1 MKRCQFLIIAIIFCG
16 TLPTVGVS
24 QYNLGA
30 DGRNEYARGQAY
42 LKINYFDA
50 AMQSF
55 RKAVEINPDYIAA
68 IKALAGTAR
77 TVKQR
82 MDPKLRLSFTTML
95 TMRKFYAAKA
105 AADPKNAVYQWALG
119 QFDESPTEEEAE
131 RCYRNAISLDA
142 GFLEAYQ
149 SLASTLLYRGKVADA
164 RVMLRKVYELSSTD
178 PEAMAAYTLHVN
190 EEDPSLYVR
199 LTEEF
204 LRQFRENAAGA
215 DLIARMAAN
224 ESDLATR
231 ITTLERLKAL
241 YPPNESEVTEWYM
254 RFLFDAYLRTNPPNA
269 LSLAQEMT
277 RLMPVR
283 SFAKMDWQYFSE
295 YAQSLVLARS
305 LLDQNSYAEVSNSLA
320 EAKPPYLVSPD
331 PQTILRAEAAAKSGK
346 ANRPYEILVSAMAE
360 QPSETL
366 KPILMRYS
374 VKPPAQVEED
384 IWSARL
390 KKAPTVKD
398 FVLPALREG
407 KNVRLNEYRGRVVLL
422 NFWYPGDRASRE
434 EFLYLQKML
443 DRYGPQGFTII
454 TINIKPEENAIAA
467 VLMDRYNFVALCAP
481 DDKWAGKNYQIDRL
495 PASILIDRQGRAVFR
510 PEFWGSDPRHT
521 CELEVEAMLAYASK
535 GRQ

>member
-1 MKRCQFLIIAIIFCG
+1 MKRCQYLIIAIIFCG
-16 TLPTVGVS
+16 TLPTVGMS
-24 QYNLGA
+24 QYTLGS
-30 DGRNEYARGQAY
+30 DGRDEYARGQAY
-42 LKINYFDA
+42 LKINYFNA

-55 RKAVEINPDYIAA
+55 GKAVAANPDFVAA
-68 IKALAGTAR
+68 IKALASTAR
-77 TVKQR
+77 TVKQGL
-82 MDPKLRLSFTTML
+82 DPKSRLSFTSMK
-95 TMRKFYAAKA
+95 TMRNFYAAKV

-131 RCYRNAISLDA
+131 RCYRKAISLDA
-142 GFLEAYQ
+142 AFLEAYQ
-149 SLASTLLYRGKVADA
+149 SLASTLLYRGNVADA
-164 RVMLRKVYELSSTD
+164 RVMLRKAYELSPTD
-178 PEAMAAYTLHVN
+178 PEALAAYTLHIN
-190 EEDPSLYVR
+190 EEEPLLYAR

-204 LRQFRENAAGA
+204 LRQFRGNAAGA

-224 ESDLATR
+224 EGDQATR
-231 ITTLERLKAL
+231 ITTLEKLKAL

-283 SFAKMDWQYFSE
+283 SFAKMEWQYCSE
-295 YAQSLVLARS
+295 YAQSLLLARS
-305 LLDQNSYAEVSNSLA
+305 LLDRNSYAEATNALA
-320 EAKPPYLVSPD
+320 AAKPPYLVSPD

-384 IWSARL
+384 VWSARL

-398 FVLPALREG
+398 FVLPALRDG
-407 KNVRLNEYRGRVVLL
+407 NNVRLNEYRGRVVLL
-422 NFWYPGDRASRE
+422 NFWYPGDQASRE
-434 EFLYLQKML
+434 ECLYLQKML

-467 VLMDRYNFVALCAP
+467 VLMDRYSFVALRAP
-481 DDKWAGKNYQIDRL
+481 DDKWAGKNYQIVRL
-495 PASILIDRQGRAVFR
+495 PASILIDRQGRSSL
-510 PEFWGSDPRHT
+510 PT
-521 CELEVEAMLAYASK
+521 
-535 GRQ
+535 